1 MEDNSLLPAKDPRA
15 RLMRYDTAVILKS
28 FFFVEESLIRS
39 QAGWIPA
46 TAPLMLKLTYAR
58 LLWEDSQTAEAMRQ
72 RVFELHY
79 PSRLMSKE
87 GEEPLIQLV
96 DEARNAPSALAFY
109 LSLLEVFK
117 PALLQAYREYLQLAD
132 TIGDGPSIRFMR
144 MALEEKER
152 QIQDL
157 AGFLP
162 EMLSA
167 AQAGSDTQAE
177 AHAWVA
183 ALQQRLERLGGIGLN
198 PVEARESMFDSLPAA
213 TELPVHKP
221 FQVAQVPAREAAFH
235 NLRFY
240 WPDIIVPGFPYGED
254 LQLQLRSAISHLNEV
269 WAVEACAAFTYALA
283 DELGWDFVL
292 DASRWTYDESRHCRM
307 GLERMLAWG
316 FEKSELPLGT
326 YIYDAAKDQDP
337 IYRLGMLYFFE
348 TKNIHKKSERA
359 RKFHTFHDELSEHDM
374 DFDWADETKHAHF
387 GNLWLTRLLKVRG
400 QESDPKIVR
409 AKCHQLI
416 DATIASAS
424 QAEKQEIL
432 AVAQAISAKAERLIA
447 AGGDTPAGG
456 VTSAGGDTTSGA

>member
-1 MEDNSLLPAKDPRA
+1 MEADTLLLAKDPRA
-15 RLMRYDTAVILKS
+15 RLMRYDTAVILKR
-28 FFFVEESLIRS
+28 FFFVEESLVRS

-46 TAPLMLKLTYAR
+46 TAPLMLKLSYAR
-58 LLWEDSQTAEAMRQ
+58 LMWEDSQTAEAMRQ
-72 RVFELHY
+72 RVFELRY

-117 PALLQAYREYLQLAD
+117 PALLRAYREYLQLAD

-144 MALEEKER
+144 LALEEKER

-162 EMLSA
+162 DMLSA
-167 AQAGSDTQAE
+167 AQASPDAE
-177 AHAWVA
+177 AEARAWVT
-183 ALQQRLERLGGIGLN
+183 ALQQRLDGLGGIGLN
-198 PVEARESMFDSLPAA
+198 PVESAQQAPL
-213 TELPVHKP
+213 ELTGRKP

-240 WPDIIVPGFPYGED
+240 WPDIIVPGFPYGEG

-269 WAVEACAAFTYALA
+269 WAVEACAAFTCGLA
-283 DELGWDFVL
+283 DELGWEFVL
-292 DASRWTYDESRHCRM
+292 DAARWTYDESRHCRM

-316 FEKSELPLGT
+316 FDKSELPLGT
-326 YIYDAAKDQDP
+326 YIYDAARNQDP

-359 RKFHTFHDELSEHDM
+359 RKFHTFHDDLSEHDM

-387 GNLWLTRLLKVRG
+387 GNLWLTRLLKARG
-400 QESDPKIVR
+400 QEDDPKIVR
-409 AKCHQLI
+409 AKCHQLV

-424 QAEKQEIL
+424 EAEKQEAL
-432 AVAQAISAKAERLIA
+432 QLAQAITARAERLI
-447 AGGDTPAGG
+447 
-456 VTSAGGDTTSGA
+456 TTSGV

>member
-1 MEDNSLLPAKDPRA
+1 MEANFLLPARDPRA
-15 RLMRYDTAVILKS
+15 RLMRYDTAVILKR

-72 RVFELHY
+72 RVFELRY

-87 GEEPLIQLV
+87 GEEPLIQFV
-96 DEARNAPSALAFY
+96 DEARNAPSALAFF

-117 PALLQAYREYLQLAD
+117 PALRAAYQEYLQLAD

-144 MALEEKER
+144 LAVEEKER

-167 AQAGSDTQAE
+167 AQDEPAAE

-198 PVEARESMFDSLPAA
+198 PVENRKSAPDSSPAA
-213 TELPVHKP
+213 TELPARRP

-240 WPDIIVPGFPYGED
+240 WPDIIVPGFPYGEG
-254 LQLQLRSAISHLNEV
+254 LQLQLRSGISHLNEV
-269 WAVEACAAFTYALA
+269 WAVEACAAFTCNLA
-283 DELGWDFVL
+283 DELGWEFVL
-292 DASRWTYDESRHCRM
+292 DAARWTYDESRHCRM

-316 FEKSELPLGT
+316 FDKSELPLGT

-359 RKFHTFHDELSEHDM
+359 HAFHTFHDDLSEHDM

-387 GNLWLTRLLKVRG
+387 GNLWLTRLLKARG
-400 QESDPKIVR
+400 QENDPKIVR
-409 AKCHQLI
+409 AKCHQMI

-424 QAEKQEIL
+424 EAEKQEIL
-432 AVAQAISAKAERLIA
+432 QVAQAISDKAERLIQ
-447 AGGDTPAGG
+447 AGGDNQTAVPE
-456 VTSAGGDTTSGA
+456 

>member
-1 MEDNSLLPAKDPRA
+1 MEDNTLLPAKDPRA
-15 RLMRYDTAVILKS
+15 RLMRYDTAVILKR
-28 FFFVEESLIRS
+28 FFFVEESLVRS

-46 TAPLMLKLTYAR
+46 TAPLMLKLTFAR

-72 RVFELHY
+72 RVFELRY
-79 PSRLMSKE
+79 PNRLMSKE

-117 PALLQAYREYLQLAD
+117 PALLRAYREYLQLAD

-144 MALEEKER
+144 LALEEKER

-162 EMLSA
+162 EMLDASHA
-167 AQAGSDTQAE
+167 DPDAE
-177 AHAWVA
+177 LEARAWAA
-183 ALQQRLERLGGIGLN
+183 ALQQRLEHVGGIGLN
-198 PVEARESMFDSLPAA
+198 PVESAEQA
-213 TELPVHKP
+213 PVQLSGCKP

-240 WPDIIVPGFPYGED
+240 WPDIIMPGFPYGEG

-269 WAVEACAAFTYALA
+269 WAVEACAAFTYGLA
-283 DELGWDFVL
+283 DELGWEFML
-292 DASRWTYDESRHCRM
+292 DAARWTYDESRHCRM

-316 FEKSELPLGT
+316 FDKSELPLGT

-359 RKFHTFHDELSEHDM
+359 HKFHTFHDDLSEHDM

-387 GNLWLTRLLKVRG
+387 GNLWLTRLLKARG
-400 QESDPKIVR
+400 LESDPKVVR
-409 AKCHQLI
+409 AKCHQLV

-424 QAEKQEIL
+424 EAEKQEVL
-432 AVAQAISAKAERLIA
+432 QMAQAITERAERLI
-447 AGGDTPAGG
+447 TTHG
-456 VTSAGGDTTSGA
+456 V

>member
-1 MEDNSLLPAKDPRA
+1 MEENSLLPAKDPRA
-15 RLMRYDTAVILKS
+15 RLMRYDTAVILKR
-28 FFFVEESLIRS
+28 FFFVEESLVRS

-96 DEARNAPSALAFY
+96 DAARNAPSALAFY

-144 MALEEKER
+144 LALEEKEM

-162 EMLSA
+162 EMLPA
-167 AQAGSDTQAE
+167 TQEDPAE
-177 AHAWVA
+177 IEARAWVS
-183 ALQQRLERLGGIGLN
+183 ALQQHLERLGGIGLN
-198 PVEARESMFDSLPAA
+198 PVESAEQAPV
-213 TELPVHKP
+213 ELPDCKP

-240 WPDIIVPGFPYGED
+240 WPDIIVPGYPYGED
-254 LQLQLRSAISHLNEV
+254 LQLQLRSGISHLNEV
-269 WAVEACAAFTYALA
+269 WAVEACAAFTYGLA
-283 DELGWDFVL
+283 DELGWEFVL

-359 RKFHTFHDELSEHDM
+359 RKFHTFHDDLSEHDM

-409 AKCHQLI
+409 AKCHQLV
-416 DATIASAS
+416 DATLASAS
-424 QAEKQEIL
+424 EAEKQEIL
-432 AVAQAISAKAERLIA
+432 QVAQAITARAERLI
-447 AGGDTPAGG
+447 
-456 VTSAGGDTTSGA
+456 TTSGA

>member
-1 MEDNSLLPAKDPRA
+1 MEDNTLLPAKDPRA
-15 RLMRYDTAVILKS
+15 RLMRYDTAVILKR
-28 FFFVEESLIRS
+28 FFFVEESLVRS

-87 GEEPLIQLV
+87 GEEPLIRLV
-96 DEARNAPSALAFY
+96 DAAHNAPSALAFY

-144 MALEEKER
+144 LAMEEKER

-167 AQAGSDTQAE
+167 AQADPHAE
-177 AHAWVA
+177 SEARLWA
-183 ALQQRLERLGGIGLN
+183 AGLQQRLDGLGGIGLN
-198 PVEARESMFDSLPAA
+198 PVEAREGALEP
-213 TELPVHKP
+213 LQNHKP

-269 WAVEACAAFTYALA
+269 WAVEACAAFTYSLA
-283 DELGWDFVL
+283 DELGWEFVL
-292 DASRWTYDESRHCRM
+292 DAARWTYDESRHCRM

-359 RKFHTFHDELSEHDM
+359 RKFHTFHDDLSEHDM

-387 GNLWLTRLLKVRG
+387 GNLWLTRLLKARG

-409 AKCHQLI
+409 AKCHQLV
-416 DATIASAS
+416 DATVASAS
-424 QAEKQEIL
+424 EAEKQEIL
-432 AVAQAISAKAERLIA
+432 QVAEAISAKAERLIA
-447 AGGDTPAGG
+447 AGGA
-456 VTSAGGDTTSGA
+456 

>member
-15 RLMRYDTAVILKS
+15 RLMRYDTAVILKR
-28 FFFVEESLIRS
+28 FFFVEESLVRS

-58 LLWEDSQTAEAMRQ
+58 LMWEDSQTAEAMRQ
-72 RVFELHY
+72 RVFELRY

-109 LSLLEVFK
+109 ISLLEVFK
-117 PALLQAYREYLQLAD
+117 PALQQAYREYLQLAD

-144 MALEEKER
+144 LALEEKER

-157 AGFLP
+157 ADFSP
-162 EMLSA
+162 EMLGA
-167 AQAGSDTQAE
+167 AQASLRAE
-177 AHAWVA
+177 VEARAWAA
-183 ALQQRLERLGGIGLN
+183 ALQQRLDGLGGIGLN
-198 PVEARESMFDSLPAA
+198 PGESAQQASL
-213 TELPVHKP
+213 ELPGRKP

-240 WPDIIVPGFPYGED
+240 WPDIIVPGFPYGEG

-269 WAVEACAAFTYALA
+269 WAVEACAAFTCGLA
-283 DELGWDFVL
+283 NELGWEFVL
-292 DASRWTYDESRHCRM
+292 DAARWTYDESRHCRM

-316 FEKSELPLGT
+316 FDKGELPLGT

-359 RKFHTFHDELSEHDM
+359 RKFHTFHDDLSEHDM

-387 GNLWLTRLLKVRG
+387 GNLWLTRLLKARG

-409 AKCHQLI
+409 AKCHQLV

-424 QAEKQEIL
+424 EAEKQEVL
-432 AVAQAISAKAERLIA
+432 QVAQAITARAERLTA
-447 AGGDTPAGG
+447 
-456 VTSAGGDTTSGA
+456 TSGD

>member
-1 MEDNSLLPAKDPRA
+1 MEDISLLPANDPRS
-15 RLMRYDTAVILKS
+15 RLMRYDTAVILKR

-46 TAPLMLKLTYAR
+46 TAPLMLKLIYAH
-58 LLWEDSQTAEAMRQ
+58 LLWEDSQTAESMRQ
-72 RVFELHY
+72 RVFELRY
-79 PSRLMSKE
+79 PNRLMSKE
-87 GEEPLIQLV
+87 GEEPLIQFV
-96 DEARNAPSALAFY
+96 DEARNAPSALAFF

-132 TIGDGPSIRFMR
+132 AIGDGPSIRFMHL
-144 MALEEKER
+144 AEEEKER

-162 EMLSA
+162 EMLA
-167 AQAGSDTQAE
+167 IATQGDPNIASE
-177 AHAWVA
+177 ARAWVA
-183 ALQQRLERLGGIGLN
+183 VLKQRLERLGGIGLN
-198 PVEARESMFDSLPAA
+198 PVEAKEGLP
-213 TELPVHKP
+213 EPLPNQKP

-240 WPDIIVPGFPYGED
+240 WPDIIVPGYPYGEG
-254 LQLQLRSAISHLNEV
+254 LQLQLRSGISHLNEV
-269 WAVEACAAFTYALA
+269 WAVEACAAFTYGLA
-283 DELGWDFVL
+283 DELGWEFVL
-292 DASRWTYDESRHCRM
+292 DAARWTYDESRHCRM

-316 FEKSELPLGT
+316 FKKSELPLGT

-359 RKFHTFHDELSEHDM
+359 RKFHNFHDGLSEHDM

-400 QESDPKIVR
+400 QENDPKIVR
-409 AKCHQLI
+409 ARCHQLI
-416 DATIASAS
+416 DATVASAS
-424 QAEKQEIL
+424 EAEKQEIL
-432 AVAQAISAKAERLIA
+432 QIAEAINER
-447 AGGDTPAGG
+447 AGQMMA
-456 VTSAGGDTTSGA
+456 TSDAMNSDV